1 LYIRNI
7 MVVNST
13 EEKVGS
19 IIIQKKKKEPQDVNC
34 NIRVDNNHEEKDG
47 SVIVQKKNK
56 GRQ

>member
-1 LYIRNI
+1 